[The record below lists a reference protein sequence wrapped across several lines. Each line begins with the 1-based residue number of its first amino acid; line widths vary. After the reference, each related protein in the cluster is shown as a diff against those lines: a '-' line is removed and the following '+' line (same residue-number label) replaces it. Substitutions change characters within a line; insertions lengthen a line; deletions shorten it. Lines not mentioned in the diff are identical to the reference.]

1 MRTFTSRIFTHGIL
15 WSVSVGIVAA
25 ADGNNVTQVD
35 WETRTASCPAKVTQS
50 TSATIR
56 VSKVN
61 DLLIDFKTG
70 ETAEY
75 QLRAKGTPVS
85 VVPSENPF
93 LPQVAV
99 TAVCD
104 PVQLAAH
111 LNAVRQIN
119 NPSITPP
126 VDGRYVPLS
135 ETIAAAHNEAAVTQ
149 VEVDKAIADQACR
162 DFFSQHAND
171 SVVQWI
177 NRLDAQPGNTSSGA
191 PPHSVDFNVNLEPNQ
206 NYEYTIRASWKGRNF
221 RDGTLRW
228 NCGESD
234 ILSLSVGPLITTLP
248 YRTYSQQQVP
258 VSGGGTQNEL
268 VVSGNTNVN
277 VLGAAL
283 LNYHLPPIRGVPQWT
298 GLALSV
304 GPVYTL
310 GDAPGVSKLGLFVG
324 ASMHLYRSLFLTPG
338 IHIGQFADFP
348 AGFHPGD
355 VIPPNFGSLTPV
367 TRNTAHFAVG
377 ITFRTTSFKKS
388 SQNNGVASNAGSGS
402 PSKTGTQPVS
412 GSHGAQGQAS
422 QGSRGSQGQSSQGNQ
437 DQGNQGGP
445 PAPTP
450 PQPSQPDQKPHISE
464 GAANAAINRESL
476 RSW

>member
-99 TAVCD
+99 TGVCD

-126 VDGRYVPLS
+126 ADGRYVPLS
-135 ETIAAAHNEAAVTQ
+135 ETIAAAHNQAAVTQ

-310 GDAPGVSKLGLFVG
+310 GDAPRVSKLGLFVG

-377 ITFRTTSFKKS
+377 ITFKTTSFKKS

-450 PQPSQPDQKPHISE
+450 PQPSE
-464 GAANAAINRESL
+464 LNRNRTYPKAL
-476 RSW
+476 RMQR